1 MKKSYYVVKD
11 IAGCFGCLGRSE
23 RLPERF
29 TNKKDAEK
37 FKREQPKDKRV
48 LYFVDFDWEA

>member
-1 MKKSYYVVKD
+1 MRKSYYVVKD

-29 TNKKDAEK
+29 TNKKEAEK